1 MPDLQDIYEL
11 EEVFSDFGDDDR
23 KKSGGGGGSK
33 KNSEERSSSQLKSKA
48 PIARKAETEAKSL
61 PFSSSKQ
68 VEMKAKV

>member
-33 KNSEERSSSQLKSKA
+33 KNSEERSSSKSKT
-48 PIARKAETEAKSL
+48 IARKAETEAKSL

-68 VEMKAKV
+68 VEIKAKV